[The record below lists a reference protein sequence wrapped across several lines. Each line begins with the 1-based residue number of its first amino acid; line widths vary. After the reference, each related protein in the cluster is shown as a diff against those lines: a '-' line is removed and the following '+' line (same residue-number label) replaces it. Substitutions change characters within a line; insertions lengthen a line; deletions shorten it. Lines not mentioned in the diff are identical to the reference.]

1 MGPQIHLFRCLED
14 NVGALIRDSESGACA
29 AVDAPDEAAI
39 VQALADTGWELTDC
53 LVTHSHWDHVQGLE
67 AIRHRFGC
75 RVIAPASAGDVA
87 EAADT
92 IVREGDTVSVG
103 EMAARI
109 WETPGHCADHIV
121 YHFYADD
128 LLVAGDVLFVM
139 GCGRVFGGDY
149 DALYRALT
157 RIKELPDAT
166 RIIVGHDYTLANAR
180 FAVKADPPQPRPRG
194 AAARSGGAGGA
205 QGPVRRHHPR
215 RGEGD
220 QSVPAR
226 RRACPCRSDRA
237 CRIAARGGI
246 PGLAR
251 MEEQGIDACRTPSTA
266 SRARI
271 SSAIWI

>member
-75 RVIAPASAGDVA
+75 RVVAPASAGDVA

-180 FAVKADPPQPRPRG
+180 FAVKADPRNP
-194 AAARSGGAGGA
+194 ALAARLREAEE
-205 QGPVRRHHPR
+205 R
-215 RGEGD
+215 
-220 QSVPAR
+220 
-226 RRACPCRSDRA
+226 
-237 CRIAARGGI
+237 AARKDLFGDTTLAEEKATN
-246 PGLAR
+246 PFLRADEPALAEATGLAGSPP
-251 MEEQGIDACRTPSTA
+251 EAVF
-266 SRARI
+266 RALRE
-271 SSAIWI
+271 WKNKG